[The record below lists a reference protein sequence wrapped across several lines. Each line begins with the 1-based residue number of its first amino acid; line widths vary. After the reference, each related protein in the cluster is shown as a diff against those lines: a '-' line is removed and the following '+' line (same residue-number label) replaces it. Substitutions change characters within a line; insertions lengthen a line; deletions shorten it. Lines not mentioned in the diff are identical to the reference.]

1 MLAYINKNF
10 PYTPSTDLS
19 REVIKFLVSI
29 IQVIMA
35 QATVVFY
42 KKCVDE
48 MKMGSAA
55 ANC

>member
-19 REVIKFLVSI
+19 REVIKFLVGI
-29 IQVIMA
+29 IMA